1 MWKINKTID
10 KHAEE
15 EIRYKASFWK
25 MVLERLFRITLML
38 AENSLP
44 FRGHRVGGLDSY
56 DGNFLSQ
63 VKLLAHYDDV
73 MKQIVDMPSGSIT
86 YLSPTIQNQLIQC
99 LGEKLRIELISKINS
114 SPFYSI
120 MLDTTQDITKID
132 QLSIIIRHVCII
144 RNENQHPINF
154 NISET
159 FLGFYDLK
167 DHSAE
172 GMTDQVMNILREM
185 NIPIQKCYGQ
195 GYDGASVMSGVYNGV
210 QSRIKRIQPHAE
222 YVHCASHNLN
232 LVVND
237 CVSGCSEVSSFFE
250 NLQRIY
256 TFFGNSI
263 NRWDLLSSFTSESE
277 ITLKR
282 LNPTRWSGRL
292 QSLAAVKVRYVDI
305 LKALTEICL
314 KSKKKDERDEAVQ
327 IQKNITT
334 FEFVFVSVLLYK
346 LMCDINYASKTLQK
360 KDIDLDEATDV
371 LNRVRENI
379 KAMRNSYEDIK
390 LEAENQARKWSIETT
405 FQFKRQRH
413 IKRHFDELTS
423 DFRFLNKE
431 QLFKVNV
438 FYFVLDRTYEKI
450 NQRFTGMQN
459 VANYFGV
466 LEPKNLVKLPEADIL
481 KLCEK
486 FEKQYPEVIS
496 SDFRIQLLHAISIAR
511 NDLKENMSIKTFAE
525 LLLKKY
531 SCLESDFSELYTAF
545 MLFFTLPVTV
555 ASVERSFSKLKI
567 IKDYKRNSIS
577 QTRLRDLAILT
588 IEHEEAVKMDIKEL
602 ISDFANKKARK
613 KRF

>member
-1 MWKINKTID
+1 
-10 KHAEE
+10 
-15 EIRYKASFWK
+15 
-25 MVLERLFRITLML
+25 
-38 AENSLP
+38 
-44 FRGHRVGGLDSY
+44 
-56 DGNFLSQ
+56 
-63 VKLLAHYDDV
+63 
-73 MKQIVDMPSGSIT
+73 
-86 YLSPTIQNQLIQC
+86 
-99 LGEKLRIELISKINS
+99 
-114 SPFYSI
+114 
-120 MLDTTQDITKID
+120 
-132 QLSIIIRHVCII
+132 
-144 RNENQHPINF
+144 
-154 NISET
+154 
-159 FLGFYDLK
+159 
-167 DHSAE
+167 
-172 GMTDQVMNILREM
+172 
-185 NIPIQKCYGQ
+185 
-195 GYDGASVMSGVYNGV
+195 
-210 QSRIKRIQPHAE
+210 
-222 YVHCASHNLN
+222 
-232 LVVND
+232 
-237 CVSGCSEVSSFFE
+237 
-250 NLQRIY
+250 
-256 TFFGNSI
+256 
-263 NRWDLLSSFTSESE
+263 
-277 ITLKR
+277 
-282 LNPTRWSGRL
+282 
-292 QSLAAVKVRYVDI
+292 
-305 LKALTEICL
+305 
-314 KSKKKDERDEAVQ
+314 
-327 IQKNITT
+327 
-334 FEFVFVSVLLYK
+334 
-346 LMCDINYASKTLQK
+346 MCDINYASKTLQK